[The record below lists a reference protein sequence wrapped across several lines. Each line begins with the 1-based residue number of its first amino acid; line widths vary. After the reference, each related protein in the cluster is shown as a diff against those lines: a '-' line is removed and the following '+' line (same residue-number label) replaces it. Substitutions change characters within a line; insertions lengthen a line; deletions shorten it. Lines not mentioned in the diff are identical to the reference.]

1 MQSSDTTRTT
11 ARTAAL
17 GRYLRSRLELED
29 DGLYL
34 PTGERKELL
43 TRLRQMGEVGATTE
57 VGASGAS
64 GAVQRLAANGTA
76 EEIADLSDLG
86 TVRAVAES
94 CVRCALHETRK
105 NVVFA
110 DGSPEAR
117 IMCVGEAP
125 GANEDDTGVPFV
137 GRAGQL
143 LDRLL
148 MSVGFAREE
157 VYICNVLKCRPPG
170 NRNPEAEEIEKCS
183 PFLRRQVALVAPEVI
198 IAFGT
203 FASRTLLGLS
213 DTLGR
218 MRGRTHR
225 YEGVPLVATYHP
237 AALLRNPNWTR
248 PAWEDLQRAR
258 RVLEESD
265 RG

>member
-1 MQSSDTTRTT
+1 MTDSPDPSGSSP
-11 ARTAAL
+11 AVRTAAL
-17 GRYLRSRLELED
+17 GRYLRTRLELE
-29 DGLYL
+29 GEGMYL
-34 PTGERKELL
+34 PSGRRAELL
-43 TRLRQMGEVGATTE
+43 SRLRDLGVAAGDPGGPAEIR
-57 VGASGAS
+57 
-64 GAVQRLAANGTA
+64 RLAAEGAA
-76 EEIADLSDLG
+76 EEIQALSDLE
-86 TVRAVAES
+86 TVEAVALR
-94 CVRCALHETRK
+94 CVRCPLHQTRK
-105 NVVFA
+105 SVVFA
-110 DGSPEAR
+110 DGSPDAR
-117 IMCVGEAP
+117 VMCVGEAP
-125 GANEDDTGVPFV
+125 GANEDETGVPFV

-148 MSVGFAREE
+148 ASVGFARED

-170 NRNPEAEEIEKCS
+170 NRNPEAEEIERCS

-203 FASRTLLGLS
+203 FASRTLLGLN

-225 YEGVPLVATYHP
+225 YEGVPLIATYHP

-248 PAWEDLQRAR
+248 PAWEDLQRVR
-258 RVLEESD
+258 RVLEEGD

>member
-1 MQSSDTTRTT
+1 MTESPKTADASPA

-17 GRYLRSRLELED
+17 GRYLRTRLELEG
-29 DGLYL
+29 DGVYV
-34 PTGERKELL
+34 PPGERAALL
-43 TRLRQMGEVGATTE
+43 ARLRELGTA
-57 VGASGAS
+57 A
-64 GAVQRLAANGTA
+64 GAVPAPSEIRRLATEGTV
-76 EEIADLSDLG
+76 EEIERLSELES
-86 TVRAVAES
+86 VEAVARR
-94 CVRCALHETRK
+94 CVRCPLHETRK
-105 NVVFA
+105 SVVFA
-110 DGSPEAR
+110 DGSPDAR
-117 IMCVGEAP
+117 VMCVGEAP
-125 GANEDDTGVPFV
+125 GANEDETGVPFV
-137 GRAGQL
+137 GRAGKL

-148 MSVGFAREE
+148 ASVGFARED

-170 NRNPEAEEIEKCS
+170 NRNPEAEEIERCS

-203 FASRTLLGLS
+203 FASRTLLGLN

-248 PAWEDLQRAR
+248 PAWEDLQRVR
-258 RVLEESD
+258 RVLEEPD

>member
-1 MQSSDTTRTT
+1 MTEATGTSGASRGE
-11 ARTAAL
+11 RTAAL
-17 GRYLRSRLELED
+17 GRYLRTRLEFEGE
-29 DGLYL
+29 GLYL
-34 PTGERKELL
+34 PPGRRQALL
-43 TRLRQMGEVGATTE
+43 ARLRGMGTGST
-57 VGASGAS
+57 GASSSAS
-64 GAVQRLAANGTA
+64 DPIERLASEGTA
-76 EEIADLSDLG
+76 GEISALSELA
-86 TVRAVAES
+86 TVRAVAEI
-94 CVRCALHETRK
+94 CVRCPLHETRK

-110 DGSPEAR
+110 DGSRDAR
-117 IMCVGEAP
+117 VMCVGEAP
-125 GANEDDTGVPFV
+125 GANEDETGVPFV
-137 GRAGQL
+137 GRAGRL

-148 MSVGFAREE
+148 TSVGFARED

-170 NRNPEAEEIEKCS
+170 NRDPTAEEIERCS

-198 IAFGT
+198 VAFGT

-248 PAWEDLQRAR
+248 PAWEDLQRVR
-258 RVLEESD
+258 RILEESSD
-265 RG
+265 G